1 MSLIEGEEGSLRR
14 KPGWLRPHLLL
25 QPLPAGW
32 GLSKLTPHQLG
43 RVLSSLSFLDSQ
55 PDVCEYQS
63 ATLHW
68 NECHLLGI
76 LSKKNQYL
84 PLFTNSKSGRA
95 GSHGKPKSS
104 DH

>member
-63 ATLHW
+63 ATL
-68 NECHLLGI
+68 I
-76 LSKKNQYL
+76 T
-84 PLFTNSKSGRA
+84 PLE
-95 GSHGKPKSS
+95 
-104 DH
+104 